1 MNDRSF
7 LDTNVLLYLFSGEQA
22 KSDCAEALVAEESII
37 SVQVLNEL
45 TAVAHGKL
53 HMPWDEINEMLV
65 IVKRVCAVEPLTV
78 QTHDKGRGL
87 AERYKLSI
95 FDGMIVA
102 SALLAGC
109 TILYS
114 EDMQDGL
121 RIDRRLTVRNPFLA
135 SRAH

>member
-1 MNDRSF
+1 MSARSF
-7 LDTNVLLYLFSGEQA
+7 LDTNVLLYLFSAEQA
-22 KSDCAEALVAEESII
+22 KSDCAEALVAEEGII

-53 HMPWDEINEMLV
+53 HMSWTDINEILV
-65 IVKRVCAVEPLTV
+65 VVKRVCAVEPLTLE
-78 QTHDKGRGL
+78 THEKGRAL
-87 AERYKLSI
+87 AERYKLSV

-109 TILYS
+109 ATLYS

-121 RIDRRLTVRNPFLA
+121 RIDRKLTVRNPFVA